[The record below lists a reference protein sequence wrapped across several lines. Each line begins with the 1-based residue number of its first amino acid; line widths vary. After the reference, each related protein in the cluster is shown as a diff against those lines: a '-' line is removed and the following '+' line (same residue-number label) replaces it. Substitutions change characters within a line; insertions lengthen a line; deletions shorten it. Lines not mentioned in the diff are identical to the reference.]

1 MGSVH
6 SNVAF
11 ELKKVDRPQNAMLRV
26 GGWFSLAF
34 AVFQLSG
41 IWWPP
46 HAVGYL
52 GGPANLCATRP
63 ITYSALCVAVAIGAA
78 IFGFYALSGAGDI
91 RRLPLLR
98 ACLVGITA
106 IYLLRGLL
114 LLPQAIPPHHIPLRF
129 LLFSAIALAVGVV
142 HLIGTIGLF
151 RRGIPQRIS

>member
-1 MGSVH
+1 MGSAQ
-6 SNVAF
+6 SNLAV
-11 ELKKVDRPQNAMLRV
+11 ELAKARPAQNVMLRI

-34 AVFQLSG
+34 ALFQASG

-52 GGPANLCATRP
+52 GGPATLCATRP
-63 ITYSALCVAVAIGAA
+63 VAYSALCIVVAIGAA
-78 IFGFYALSGAGDI
+78 IFGLYALSGAGDV

-98 ACLVGITA
+98 AGLVGITA

-114 LLPQAIPPHHIPLRF
+114 LFPQVLAFHHIPLRF

-151 RRGIPQRIS
+151 RRGTPQRIP